1 MNLDMTSNI
10 STISAVLAFIFSCG
24 AVLLVFMLRQRFN
37 DFFNVGKGE
46 GLEGILAEQGKKA
59 RDMSED
65 LKRLR
70 NDVARIDVMAETS
83 IQKVGMVRFNPFD
96 DTGGDQS
103 FAVALLDSVDNG
115 IAVSSL
121 HSREGTRIYAKQ
133 IIKGESR
140 NHLTEEEREAIRRAI
155 ARE

>member
-1 MNLDMTSNI
+1 MTGNI
-10 STISAVLAFIFSCG
+10 ISILAVLAFIFSCG

-46 GLEGILAEQGKKA
+46 GLEGILAEQGKKT
-59 RDMSED
+59 RDMAED

-70 NDVARIDVMAETS
+70 NDVARIDIMAEAS
-83 IQKVGMVRFNPFD
+83 VQKVGMVRFNPFD

-103 FAVALLDSVDNG
+103 FAVAMLDSADNG

-121 HSREGTRIYAKQ
+121 HSREGTRVYAKQ

-140 NHLTEEEREAIRRAI
+140 HHLTDEEKEAIRRAVT
-155 ARE
+155 RE